1 MSFGTGIWMG
11 EERPTRDDLP
21 SSWSLKSRLYSSVL
35 SHDAVFPSDV
45 MVTNPFDEVYIIAG
59 FEPTVTVLL
68 EGRSSPVA
76 RTGVII

>member
-1 MSFGTGIWMG
+1 MG
-11 EERPTRDDLP
+11 EERPVWDDLP
-21 SSWSLKSRLYSSVL
+21 SSTWSLKSRLYSSVL